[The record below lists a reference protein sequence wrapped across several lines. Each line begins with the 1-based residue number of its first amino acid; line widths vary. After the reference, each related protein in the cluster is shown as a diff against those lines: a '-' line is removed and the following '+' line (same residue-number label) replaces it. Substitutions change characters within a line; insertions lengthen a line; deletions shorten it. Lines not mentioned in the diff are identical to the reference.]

1 MHQLGN
7 ETDREEAKNKIKKIL
22 TARRRFYEASLIL
35 LECDNAFAEKVKYT
49 LENMIFASKVV
60 NIVGAGGR
68 ALPIDASIIR
78 FYLEIDHRI
87 CVREENIT
95 VDFEK
100 RRCLIKLNDEIIAEI
115 PIKDG
120 VGVKSLTIM
129 AHRDK

>member
-7 ETDREEAKNKIKKIL
+7 ETAIEDTKNKIREIL
-22 TARRRFYEASLIL
+22 TARRRFYEAGITL
-35 LECDNAFAEKVKYT
+35 LECDNNFADKVRRR
-49 LENMIFASKVV
+49 LESMTFTSKVV

-68 ALPIDASIIR
+68 ALPTDAFMIR
-78 FYLEIDHRI
+78 FYLETVHRI

-100 RRCLIKLNDEIIAEI
+100 RRCLIKLNDEITAEI
-115 PIKDG
+115 PLKDG
-120 VGVKSLTIM
+120 IGVKSLTIM

>member
-1 MHQLGN
+1 MYQLGN
-7 ETDREEAKNKIKKIL
+7 QTDREDTKNKIREII
-22 TARRRFYEASLIL
+22 TARRQFYEAGITL
-35 LECDNAFAEKVKYT
+35 LECDNNFAGKAKCT
-49 LENMIFASKVV
+49 LENMTFASKVV

-68 ALPIDASIIR
+68 ALSLDASMVR

-100 RRCLIKLNDEIIAEI
+100 RRCLIKLNDEITAEI

-129 AHRDK
+129 EHRDK

>member
-68 ALPIDASIIR
+68 ALSIDASMIR
-78 FYLEIDHRI
+78 FYLETVHRI
-87 CVREENIT
+87 CVREENIAIDVQT
-95 VDFEK
+95 QK
-100 RRCLIKLNDEIIAEI
+100 CSIKLNDKITANI

-120 VGVKSLTIM
+120 IGIKSLM
-129 AHRDK
+129 LSK

>member
-7 ETDREEAKNKIKKIL
+7 KTNREDTKNKIREII
-22 TARRRFYEASLIL
+22 TARRQFYEAGITL
-35 LECDNAFAEKVKYT
+35 LECDNNFAGKVKRT
-49 LENMIFASKVV
+49 LENMTFASKVV

-68 ALPIDASIIR
+68 ALSLDASMVR
-78 FYLEIDHRI
+78 FYLEINHRI
-87 CVREENIT
+87 LVREENTT